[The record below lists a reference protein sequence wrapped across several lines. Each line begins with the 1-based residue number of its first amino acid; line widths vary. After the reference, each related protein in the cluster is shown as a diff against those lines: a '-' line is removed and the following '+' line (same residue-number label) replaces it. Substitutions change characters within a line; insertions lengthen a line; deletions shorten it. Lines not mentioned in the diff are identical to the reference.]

1 MRPPTRP
8 LRASDGRASGTHCGR
23 PGSGSRSSPSGTAA
37 WPGER
42 SATEA
47 LIGSEITGIVAYN
60 DLTAIGALR
69 ALRRAG
75 IGVPEA
81 ISVIGFDDIEL
92 AAWTDPPLTTVRQ
105 PTDALGRWAVEHL
118 VDLLAGQPVD
128 DATGPVLLEPE
139 LVVRESTAA
148 QGGV

>member
-1 MRPPTRP
+1 
-8 LRASDGRASGTHCGR
+8 
-23 PGSGSRSSPSGTAA
+23 
-37 WPGER
+37 
-42 SATEA
+42 
-47 LIGSEITGIVAYN
+47 VAYN

-81 ISVIGFDDIEL
+81 MSVVGFDDIDL

-118 VDLLAGQPVD
+118 AELLAGRGAGGASP
-128 DATGPVLLEPE
+128 PVLLEPE
-139 LVVRESTAA
+139 LVVRESTGA
-148 QGGV
+148 QGTV